1 MYELERAER
10 AEKSAGTRWKKRW
23 NALKKALE
31 RAEKSAGTR

>member
-23 NALKKALE
+23 NALKKALVLMGL
-31 RAEKSAGTR
+31 RSVR